1 LAGIDGREFSI
12 EITNLLGGLQAYSK
26 HGGRVKGLLIK
37 FLKDSRKYFEETE
50 SQRGS

>member
-1 LAGIDGREFSI
+1 LAGIDVREFSI

-37 FLKDSRKYFEETE
+37 FMKESRKIL
-50 SQRGS
+50 QRLQVREIQ